1 MKKMPERR
9 TEAYRQKN
17 TGIVANTVANVDA
30 ALLTYQLPTIACAV
44 RYPVSVILLNIFPFS

>member
-1 MKKMPERR
+1 VPVRR
-9 TEAYRQKN
+9 AGAYRQKKS
-17 TGIVANTVANVDA
+17 TEIVANTVANVVA